1 MSDTS
6 TVELAARGSIIS
18 IMSLCANVKQQT
30 SFIDLGAKRKTS
42 SQSDTKCSFLQ
53 PGGKNVGPGV
63 ILLRVH
69 SQGSSNYVSV
79 CISQRQHKNNNSFH
93 SQSGSQHGGQG
104 LLFMVHSGMYRSAD
118 LINVFSALKSCRT
131 LLCIA
136 NERQRLNSILMP
148 AVCSV
153 LHFKFIPCLV
163 FSCIS

>member
-93 SQSGSQHGGQG
+93 SQSGSLTARWSRPLIHGPQWY
-104 LLFMVHSGMYRSAD
+104 VPECRS
-118 LINVFSALKSCRT
+118 NKCFFCT
-131 LLCIA
+131 
-136 NERQRLNSILMP
+136 
-148 AVCSV
+148 
-153 LHFKFIPCLV
+153 
-163 FSCIS
+163 